1 MLDLSWHN
9 ILHSNLINFLIL
21 FAILYCVL
29 KKPVKKAV
37 DNTAENTQKSVQNS
51 VDKKEKALANLDDTK
66 ADYAKTPSEI
76 AEIKEIANSTLKSL
90 EEKTERD
97 IENAKKILEENSQKS
112 VKSEEAK
119 ISSILTKETAEK
131 SLTEATNDIK
141 AKLSANESMQDFL
154 IEQAIDE
161 LEKI

>member
-1 MLDLSWHN
+1 MLDLSLQN

-21 FAILYCVL
+21 FAILYFVL

-37 DNTAENTQKSVQNS
+37 NETTENTQKSVQNS
-51 VDKKEKALANLDDTK
+51 IDKKEKALSNLDETK

-76 AEIKEIANSTLKSL
+76 AEIKEIADSTLKSL
-90 EEKTERD
+90 EKKTEKD

-119 ISSILTKETAEK
+119 ISSMLTKETAEK
-131 SLTEATNDIK
+131 SLIEATKVIK
-141 AKLSANESMQDFL
+141 AQLNENESMQDFL

>member
-37 DNTAENTQKSVQNS
+37 DNTTENTQKSVQNS

-97 IENAKKILEENSQKS
+97 IENAKKILEENSQKL

-131 SLTEATNDIK
+131 SLTEAANDIK